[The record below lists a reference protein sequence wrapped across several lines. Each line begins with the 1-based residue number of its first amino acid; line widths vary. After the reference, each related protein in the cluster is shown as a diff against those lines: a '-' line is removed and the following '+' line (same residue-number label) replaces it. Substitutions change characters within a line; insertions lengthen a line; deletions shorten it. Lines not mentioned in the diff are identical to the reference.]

1 MRERTPGKGDVERIK
16 SAIEIEAESSKVVVT
31 DKRRVDKEGELTP
44 AGGEEVPK
52 EKAVKPSEV
61 AAEDDVEEEDE
72 DSATTELKKRIQNI
86 KDRPWMGGDAKEL
99 SKGDERKVEL
109 LDTKGFASFLAQG
122 PDMDLEGMTVRE
134 VESHFK
140 AFESASE
147 ISKEL
152 RNLYKNEISRDTGI
166 VLSEEEMGSVDD
178 FIASL
183 SFEDPKR
190 LASLKEQLELYVEL
204 PKRIGKKEKELAE
217 LCGMETLET
226 VRKTQGWNR
235 KDIPALGWFFRSGE
249 ENKARKTV
257 REEMG
262 LKLGNVKDAMEF
274 MNLREE
280 LFQNLGPA
288 KELAQIAGKRAR
300 ERFEAMFNAEGN
312 LEEMEKAQAYFDKLG
327 GSGEFGMQY
336 MEEEDRE
343 VDQEELDEAIDMRIV
358 RDIDAALDAMT
369 PRSSKPLTALESVLK
384 KFVDKEAVGSKK
396 RDTAKNFV
404 RNIIRD
410 RMGRE
415 SDKAKKILLQGWF
428 IKNR

>member
-147 ISKEL
+147 ISKEM
-152 RNLYKNEISRDTGI
+152 RDLYRNEISLDTGI
-166 VLSEEEMGSVDD
+166 ALSDQEMESVDD
-178 FIASL
+178 FISKL
-183 SFEDPKR
+183 NFEDPKR

-217 LCGMETLET
+217 LCGMETLEN
-226 VRKTQGWNR
+226 VQKKQR
-235 KDIPALGWFFRSGE
+235 GE
-249 ENKARKTV
+249 S
-257 REEMG
+257 
-262 LKLGNVKDAMEF
+262 
-274 MNLREE
+274 
-280 LFQNLGPA
+280 Q
-288 KELAQIAGKRAR
+288 
-300 ERFEAMFNAEGN
+300 
-312 LEEMEKAQAYFDKLG
+312 
-327 GSGEFGMQY
+327 
-336 MEEEDRE
+336 
-343 VDQEELDEAIDMRIV
+343 
-358 RDIDAALDAMT
+358 
-369 PRSSKPLTALESVLK
+369 
-384 KFVDKEAVGSKK
+384 
-396 RDTAKNFV
+396 
-404 RNIIRD
+404 
-410 RMGRE
+410 
-415 SDKAKKILLQGWF
+415 KINTFWW
-428 IKNR
+428 